1 MLFYTTGKSNR
12 VLGFT
17 LVELVLVILLL
28 GILSAVAFPHFFDQ
42 KTYQQRGFYDEV
54 ASAVR
59 YAQKVSV
66 ASGCDVQVSIAGG
79 TYALAQHVTSCSS
92 GAFIQPVPR
101 PAGSGNFAASAPS
114 GINFSAFPSTFTFD
128 SLGRASSDVTVT
140 VGSRTFTV
148 IGESGYVDTQ

>member
-1 MLFYTTGKSNR
+1 MKAFSKKSS
-12 VLGFT
+12 GFT
-17 LVELVLVILLL
+17 LIELVLVIVLA

-42 KTYQQRGFYDEV
+42 KTYQQRGFYDEA
-54 ASAVR
+54 ASAIR
-59 YAQKVSV
+59 YAQKVAV

-79 TYALAQHVTSCSS
+79 TYALDQHATSCTS
-92 GAFIQPVPR
+92 GAFTQPVPR
-101 PAGSGNFAASAPS
+101 PAGSGDFIASVPS
-114 GINFSAFPSTFTFD
+114 GITFSASPSTFTFD